1 MDDENIRSS
10 SSDSPKRPVLSL
22 ILCARNDQYQGNS
35 LWRLQTALNYV
46 AQSVHQLGR
55 EADVEVIVADW
66 GSETPLRN
74 VLMLTQEAARMVS
87 FVYIPPDIARVEQKD
102 SPFAEVLAINAAARR
117 ANGEY
122 IGRIDQDTLV
132 GRYFLERFFWL
143 HEKRRMIVPLNRAV
157 MSSNRRRIPYRFAV
171 RCPSFWVVDRYLR
184 WFAGSLALMD
194 PPPAHLQH
202 QCYIGILLFHRD
214 LWHQCGGYD
223 ERFIY
228 MDFMEFD
235 IVMRLAMQN
244 TFVNIGEIVD
254 YDFFHLDHSHPRK
267 PLRFGRSRKSNPART
282 IDNPPDQINPN
293 GENWG
298 LIQYPL
304 EVLPYPVEQ
313 VAVNEARPVRSW
325 LAWLAFISTL
335 FISGVQMAGD
345 SVIPS
350 VGRIWWIFLAPSTWK
365 NRAQVIRET
374 VSRQPVLSWP
384 RLLVTRWVKRGS
396 YQR

>member
-1 MDDENIRSS
+1 
-10 SSDSPKRPVLSL
+10 
-22 ILCARNDQYQGNS
+22 
-35 LWRLQTALNYV
+35 
-46 AQSVHQLGR
+46 
-55 EADVEVIVADW
+55 
-66 GSETPLRN
+66 
-74 VLMLTQEAARMVS
+74 
-87 FVYIPPDIARVEQKD
+87 
-102 SPFAEVLAINAAARR
+102 
-117 ANGEY
+117 
-122 IGRIDQDTLV
+122 
-132 GRYFLERFFWL
+132 
-143 HEKRRMIVPLNRAV
+143 
-157 MSSNRRRIPYRFAV
+157 
-171 RCPSFWVVDRYLR
+171 
-184 WFAGSLALMD
+184 
-194 PPPAHLQH
+194 
-202 QCYIGILLFHRD
+202 
-214 LWHQCGGYD
+214 
-223 ERFIY
+223 